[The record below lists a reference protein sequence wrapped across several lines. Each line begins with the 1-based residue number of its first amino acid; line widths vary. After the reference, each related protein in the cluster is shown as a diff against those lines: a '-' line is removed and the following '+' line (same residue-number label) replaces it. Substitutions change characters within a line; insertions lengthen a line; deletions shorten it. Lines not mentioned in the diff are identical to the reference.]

1 MYLVFG
7 VIYNFDILK
16 DIIVIMI
23 LKKKILLE
31 DLVEKE
37 KNLIV

>member
-16 DIIVIMI
+16 EIKVIML

-31 DLVEKE
+31 DLEEKE